1 MTKVHTEAKTDAGT
15 NTETRQCPC
24 CSETVNI
31 DAKTC
36 RYCGRDLL
44 VLTPSVLG
52 WVTVAEYAAATSK
65 SEEDIM
71 SAIRDGDMDG
81 QLVCGTWMVQY
92 E

>member
-1 MTKVHTEAKTDAGT
+1 MTILHTEEKTDAGIY
-15 NTETRQCPC
+15 TETRQCPC

-52 WVTVAEYAAATSK
+52 WVTVAEYAAATST
-65 SEEDIM
+65 SEEDVM
-71 SAIRDGDMDG
+71 SAIRNGDMDG

>member
-1 MTKVHTEAKTDAGT
+1 MTKVHTQAKTDVRT
-15 NTETRQCPC
+15 NTEARQCPF

-44 VLTPSVLG
+44 VLTHSVLG
-52 WVTVAEYAAATSK
+52 WVTVAEYAAATSR
-65 SEEDIM
+65 SEEDVM

>member
-1 MTKVHTEAKTDAGT
+1 MTKVQTEAKTDVRT
-15 NTETRQCPC
+15 NTETRQCPF

-36 RYCGRDLL
+36 RYCGHALL

-52 WVTVAEYAAATSK
+52 WVTVAEYAAATSE

-71 SAIRDGDMDG
+71 SAIRDGDIDG
-81 QLVCGTWMVQY
+81 QLVCGIWMVQY

>member
-1 MTKVHTEAKTDAGT
+1 MTKVPAEAKTDVRT
-15 NTETRQCPC
+15 NTETRQCPF
-24 CSETVNI
+24 CSEMVNI
-31 DAKTC
+31 DSKTC

-52 WVTVAEYAAATSK
+52 WITVAEYASATSTP
-65 SEEDIM
+65 EEDVM

-81 QLVCGTWMVQY
+81 QLICGTWMVQY

>member
-1 MTKVHTEAKTDAGT
+1 MTKVHTEAKTDVRT
-15 NTETRQCPC
+15 NTGTRQCPF

-36 RYCGRDLL
+36 RYCGHDLL

-52 WVTVAEYAAATSK
+52 WVSVAEYAAATSK

-81 QLVCGTWMVQY
+81 QLICGTWMVQY

>member
-1 MTKVHTEAKTDAGT
+1 MTIVHTEAKTDART
-15 NTETRQCPC
+15 NTETRQCPF

-31 DAKTC
+31 DTKTC
-36 RYCGRDLL
+36 RYCGHDFL

>member
-1 MTKVHTEAKTDAGT
+1 MTKAHTEAKTDART
-15 NTETRQCPC
+15 NTETRQCPF

-36 RYCGRDLL
+36 RYCGHALL

-52 WVTVAEYAAATSK
+52 WVTVAEYAAETSK

-71 SAIRDGDMDG
+71 SAIRDGIMDG
-81 QLVCGTWMVQY
+81 QLVCGIWMVQH